1 MRVKSK
7 KSIDFGK
14 FAEYECEMMAIIK
27 ECEDCPVIR
36 REQFVIDS
44 GYTFKL
50 KCLPNGKF
58 QSPSWQKCRQP
69 MPCELTPPY
78 PPSSSGLV
86 PYNPYEY
93 RSNYTMMI
101 REFSDVRY
109 ECKDEKKVCI
119 SIGISDVTTM
129 EVLFFMPFYIYVHI
143 TDSERNYRW
152 SISSWMQEKRKMA
165 SG

>member
-7 KSIDFGK
+7 KSINFGD
-14 FAEYECEMMAIIK
+14 FAEYECEMEAIIK
-27 ECEDCPVIR
+27 ENDVIFR

-58 QSPSWQKCRQP
+58 QSKTWQKCRQP
-69 MPCELTPPY
+69 IPCELTPPY
-78 PPSSSGLV
+78 PPLSSGLGKTAVCLHFLQSFSLYTFFVYFFSV

-101 REFSDVRY
+101 REFSQVRY
-109 ECKDEKKVCI
+109 ECKDEKKVIFREIGLKIPVFSTKI
-119 SIGISDVTTM
+119 S
-129 EVLFFMPFYIYVHI
+129 
-143 TDSERNYRW
+143 
-152 SISSWMQEKRKMA
+152 
-165 SG
+165 

>member
-1 MRVKSK
+1 MNYQNLLMVSNKQLCKKLSKKCNEIFYHIYISIGYGLRVKSK
-7 KSIDFGK
+7 RSIDFGK

-27 ECEDCPVIR
+27 ECETCPEIR

-109 ECKDEKKVCI
+109 ECKDEKKVH
-119 SIGISDVTTM
+119 M
-129 EVLFFMPFYIYVHI
+129 YF
-143 TDSERNYRW
+143 NYF
-152 SISSWMQEKRKMA
+152 
-165 SG
+165 